1 MKKLL
6 KQEVIP
12 VLLGVDMNSYGM
24 ARSFHEEYGFKSLA
38 LGQSSFFHTQNTKIL
53 ETKIISNLQD
63 ENVFLT
69 ELIKIARFFEG
80 KKLFLLPTTE
90 VYVEPIANNRAEL
103 EKFYIIPSIKADLLY
118 ELIRKDKFYELC
130 DKYDI
135 PTPKTILATYDDY
148 KQINYDFEFGY
159 PMVIKPNNS
168 RTYFRTSFEGRKKA
182 YIVESKE
189 EAKQIVENIYT
200 NSTYRDELLLQEFIP
215 GDDENMRLISCYSD
229 KTGLLKNLTITHVF
243 LEDHAPSLIGNP
255 VVHVIEYDEVL
266 ANKFRNL
273 LNSLKFIGF
282 SNVDLKYDA
291 RDGLI
296 KAFDFNARLGR
307 SSYHI
312 TASGQ
317 NIAKLI
323 MDDYIYNKDIPL
335 IYNKKEY
342 LWTAVPLGIIYEYV
356 SNPTLLEKAKR
367 LIEESC
373 YSRTLFYDKDMSLFR
388 KFRLSKMDKAY
399 FDNFKQNYIKR

>member
-1 MKKLL
+1 MRKLL

-24 ARSFHEEYGFKSLA
+24 ARSFHEEYNFKSLV
-38 LGQSSFFHTQNTKIL
+38 LGQSSFFHTQNTSIL
-53 ETKIISNLQD
+53 ETKIIANLQD
-63 ENVFLT
+63 EKVFLD
-69 ELIKIARFFEG
+69 ELTKIAKFFEG

-90 VYVEPIANNRAEL
+90 VYVEPIANNREEL
-103 EKFYIIPSIKADLLY
+103 EKYYIIPSIKADLLY
-118 ELIRKDKFYELC
+118 DLIRKDKFYELC
-130 DKYDI
+130 EKYDI
-135 PTPKTILATYDDY
+135 PTPKTIIATYKDY
-148 KQINYDFEFGY
+148 KKINYDFEFGY

-182 YIVESKE
+182 YIIENKD
-189 EAKQIVENIYT
+189 EAKQVVENIYM

-229 KTGLLKNLTITHVF
+229 SNGMLKNLTITHVL

-255 VVHVIEYDEVL
+255 VVHVIEYDEEL
-266 ANKFRNL
+266 ADKFKNL

-282 SNVDLKYDA
+282 SNIDLKYDA
-291 RDGLI
+291 RDGMI

-323 MDDYIYNKDIPL
+323 MDDYIYNKEIPL
-335 IYNKKEY
+335 TYNKKEY
-342 LWTAVPLGIIYEYV
+342 LWTAVPIGIIYEYV
-356 SNPTLLEKAKR
+356 ANPVLLEQAKK
-367 LIEESC
+367 LIENRC
-373 YSRTLFYDKDMSLFR
+373 YSRTLFYDKDMNIIR
-388 KFRLSKMDKAY
+388 KLKLSKMDKAY
-399 FDNFKQNYIKR
+399 FDNFKKNYIKR